1 MAEQRVL
8 NTLIL
13 CFTIKEE
20 LSHYTL
26 TIVSKVDK
34 LGIIFISSNI
44 QQQTQEMPMI
54 TQLIEPEFEHRSY
67 YLNQSSIRTSLAVQW
82 LRLEGWI
89 PSQETKIQYAA

>member
-8 NTLIL
+8 STLIL
-13 CFTIKEE
+13 CFTVKEE

-44 QQQTQEMPMI
+44 QQQTQEVPMI

-67 YLNQSSIRTSLAVQW
+67 YSNHSSIRTPLAVQR
-82 LRLEGWI
+82 LRLEGRI
-89 PSQETKIQYAA
+89 PSQETKIQHAA